1 MKNLLEINDLKV
13 TFPTDDGFV
22 NAVDGVSLTVA
33 PGETVAIVGESGSGK
48 TMLCRALVGT
58 LNRRGAY
65 IQSGS
70 IDFEGIDLVNASK
83 KDWRSIRGHKI
94 GYIPQSALAG
104 PNPVMRIGAQL
115 AEAVTQRG
123 RKSKDEVRR
132 RSLELL
138 ELVQIRRPEVVLKQ
152 YPYELSGGM
161 KQRVMIACAI
171 AQNPKLIVADEPT
184 TGLDPM
190 SRLTLWE
197 EVKRLNAGGTTVL
210 LTTQYLEEADQLADR
225 IAIIDHGRIVRQGA
239 PRELKAMVGSPTL
252 SISVASSETDE
263 ARAILARFGDLRP
276 TSEGTLGVGLARG
289 AEDVA
294 SVIRALDEAGL
305 KVRHLELDEPS
316 LDDVFAEATGYRLE
330 GADAANKPAETEV
343 VPEAKK
349 SRRGRK

>member
-1 MKNLLEINDLKV
+1 MTKVLAEIRDLRIDVRVTRRLRLRIVDTASLVINKGQLLGLI
-13 TFPTDDGFV
+13 
-22 NAVDGVSLTVA
+22 
-33 PGETVAIVGESGSGK
+33 GESGSGK

-152 YPYELSGGM
+152 F
-161 KQRVMIACAI
+161 
-171 AQNPKLIVADEPT
+171 
-184 TGLDPM
+184 
-190 SRLTLWE
+190 LWD
-197 EVKRLNAGGTTVL
+197 L
-210 LTTQYLEEADQLADR
+210 L
-225 IAIIDHGRIVRQGA
+225 
-239 PRELKAMVGSPTL
+239 
-252 SISVASSETDE
+252 
-263 ARAILARFGDLRP
+263 
-276 TSEGTLGVGLARG
+276 
-289 AEDVA
+289 
-294 SVIRALDEAGL
+294 
-305 KVRHLELDEPS
+305 
-316 LDDVFAEATGYRLE
+316 
-330 GADAANKPAETEV
+330 
-343 VPEAKK
+343 
-349 SRRGRK
+349 